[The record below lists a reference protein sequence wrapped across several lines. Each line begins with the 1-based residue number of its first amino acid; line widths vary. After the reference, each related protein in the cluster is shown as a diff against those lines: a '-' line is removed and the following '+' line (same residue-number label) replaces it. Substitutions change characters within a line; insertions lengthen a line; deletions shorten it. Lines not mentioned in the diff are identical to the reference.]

1 MHPYIIDLK
10 DQLLDLNFQ
19 IKALKA
25 DTNRVWDRYL
35 VVNDLERLP
44 REGDFTDEF
53 ADFNASLE
61 KAWIVMDKIN
71 KVHGKLQWESN
82 GFNMEENFKDD
93 QEKVDKARE
102 KRRAS
107 VNAVALLK
115 SELSEADNKKIEE
128 AEAKF

>member
-1 MHPYIIDLK
+1 MATRLVTDWAAMHPYIIDLK

-53 ADFNASLE
+53 TDFNASLE

-71 KVHGKLQWESN
+71 KVHGRL
-82 GFNMEENFKDD
+82 
-93 QEKVDKARE
+93 
-102 KRRAS
+102 
-107 VNAVALLK
+107 
-115 SELSEADNKKIEE
+115 
-128 AEAKF
+128 

>member
-1 MHPYIIDLK
+1 MATRLVTDWAAMHPYIIDLK

-71 KVHGKLQWESN
+71 KVHGRL
-82 GFNMEENFKDD
+82 
-93 QEKVDKARE
+93 
-102 KRRAS
+102 
-107 VNAVALLK
+107 
-115 SELSEADNKKIEE
+115 
-128 AEAKF
+128 